1 MQPRTVA
8 IALLMLSLA
17 LLVPA
22 VVVGETDT
30 DENAT
35 LDRTEA
41 WQAPASEAGFD
52 DAADVRAAIDGGRLS
67 RATEVNA
74 THLLVVELGLRG
86 FDEALGAAD
95 GSTTTG
101 RFQAALREH
110 GDLEIQQTNMG
121 PNRAPLAVDAL
132 NGTGVTVYPDATNDT
147 YYLVID
153 LANTTALRNDSP
165 TELSERREYE
175 FDVGATLAADSPLT
189 AGEQRA
195 MTAVAP
201 REVSVDTAADGRV
214 QLRPLPNQT
223 VSGTTNLG
231 TGSTVRVVLSG
242 ESNPQT
248 DANESFRLARET
260 TVDVVDDR
268 YRYEGGFTATFDATD
283 VSPRATNVTV
293 DVRARNRSILDRSVS
308 GRVNGDSAS
317 VAARDV
323 VEDGGSAGVTVN
335 GSLSAGGF
343 FVLHAETA
351 DGPVVGHSPYAEPGE
366 ETATVYV
373 NRPIDAD
380 ELVVVAHRDANHN
393 QWFDGPATDVP
404 YSGPGTADAVQF
416 DVELPGSN
424 APGGPDSTPTPTVT
438 PTTTPAE
445 PTPTPTATQ
454 PNGTSPDDA
463 TPGSG
468 TTETD
473 QPGSSSPGGTV
484 LPALGVLSVVLLL
497 VVLVRAR
504 S

>member
-8 IALLMLSLA
+8 IALLVLSLA

-22 VVVGETDT
+22 VVVGETAT

-35 LDRTEA
+35 LDRVEA
-41 WQAPASEAGFD
+41 WQAPASEAGFEN
-52 DAADVRAAIDGGRLS
+52 AAAVRAAIDDGRLS
-67 RATEVNA
+67 RATGVNA
-74 THLLVVELGLRG
+74 THLLVVELGLQG
-86 FDEALGAAD
+86 FDEALGDAD

-110 GDLEIQQTNMG
+110 GDLGIRQTNMG
-121 PNRAPLAVDAL
+121 PNRARLAVDAL
-132 NGTGVTVYPDATNDT
+132 NGTGVTVHPDARNDT
-147 YYLVID
+147 YYLAID
-153 LANTTALRNDSP
+153 LASTTASRNDSP
-165 TELSERREYE
+165 TELAESREYE
-175 FDVGATLAADSPLT
+175 FDVRATLAADSPLT

-201 REVSVDTAADGRV
+201 REVSVDTAPDGRV

-223 VSGTTNLG
+223 VTGTTNLG
-231 TGSTVRVVLSG
+231 TGSMVRVVLAG

-283 VSPRATNVTV
+283 VSPQVTNVTV
-293 DVRARNRSILDRSVS
+293 DVRTGNRSMLDRPVS

-317 VAARDV
+317 IAARGV
-323 VEDGGSAGVTVN
+323 VEAGGSAGVAVN

-351 DGPVVGHSPYAEPGE
+351 NGPVVGHSPYAEPGE
-366 ETATVYV
+366 QTGTVYV
-373 NRPIDAD
+373 DRPVDAD
-380 ELVVVAHRDANHN
+380 ELVVVAHRDSNYN
-393 QWFDGPATDVP
+393 QWFDGPSTDTP

-416 DVELPGSN
+416 EVELPGN
-424 APGGPDSTPTPTVT
+424 DAPGGSDSTATPTGT
-438 PTTTPAE
+438 PTTTPGPAGK
-445 PTPTPTATQ
+445 A
-454 PNGTSPDDA
+454 
-463 TPGSG
+463 
-468 TTETD
+468 
-473 QPGSSSPGGTV
+473 
-484 LPALGVLSVVLLL
+484 LPVLGVLSVVLLL
-497 VVLVRAR
+497 VVLVRTR